1 MGEMVSI
8 KVLTAL
14 TRDYMLPEGAKV
26 TWDEVDAEQVA
37 QAEGMFNQYL
47 KDGWM
52 AFSDEPEGRRQ
63 IFKFDPKLKRIVL
76 VPPLGGG

>member
-52 AFSDEPEGRRQ
+52 AFSEGGKGRVQ
-63 IFKFDPKLKRIVL
+63 IFRFDSSLAEIVL
-76 VPPLGGG
+76 IPPLGGG